1 MISVHSYHV
10 TVGLLYLT
18 VAGMAKTRMRDKMCN
33 CAPRL
38 IEHSSEQTIVC
49 IRASIS
55 FIAKFIPFLAVFN
68 QLTLGE
74 DIEKIPGPSY
84 VIEMFKLGTL
94 NLLSVDDLPCSARL
108 CEREVPVRVLNLLTS
123 RASVAVGHAFLKKF
137 IPSNDDVSMLFFM
150 GGETIA
156 IIQKKINFGMFLICI
171 VEMKELFLSQMGSQF
186 Y

>member
-94 NLLSVDDLPCSARL
+94 NLLSVDDLPCSVRL
-108 CEREVPVRVLNLLTS
+108 CEREV
-123 RASVAVGHAFLKKF
+123 
-137 IPSNDDVSMLFFM
+137 FFM